1 MEYYVVIKNYVYL
14 LLKAVLYVLLGEKGK
29 KQKYTYRTNS
39 SLQSCRLYTKILTP
53 AISEWQDYGYF

>member
-14 LLKAVLYVLLGEKGK
+14 LLKAVLYALLGEKGK

-39 SLQSCRLYTKILTP
+39 SL
-53 AISEWQDYGYF
+53 